1 LSNREIIEDCRKY
14 YLPGKPSET
23 QNLTL
28 PGRNIA
34 MSNDRPIAVV
44 TGASSGIG
52 RVYADRLAARG
63 HDLILVA
70 RRKDRLMSLAT
81 DLRDR
86 HGAAVEPMTA
96 DLTDEVDIARLE
108 ARLGSDPRI
117 AVLVNSAG
125 TVKLARSLDWT
136 NAEAAASITLN
147 VVAVARL
154 SRAAFRSFV
163 ARDAGTI
170 INVASGSALHAL
182 TLNTLYSA
190 TKAFVLNL
198 TRGLE
203 QEVSGSNVRLQ
214 AVLPAL
220 TATEIFDHGDIPLSS
235 FDPAMVISAEDM
247 VDAALVGLD
256 RGEAVTFPS
265 LHDATLLERFDAAR
279 LALYEAAAGSGTAAP
294 RYRKAA

>member
-1 LSNREIIEDCRKY
+1 
-14 YLPGKPSET
+14 
-23 QNLTL
+23 
-28 PGRNIA
+28 
-34 MSNDRPIAVV
+34 MSKDKPIAVV

-70 RRKDRLMSLAT
+70 RRADRLEALAA
-81 DLRDR
+81 DLRQR
-86 HGAAVEPMTA
+86 HGVAVEAMPA
-96 DLTDEVDIARLE
+96 DLTREADIARLE

-125 TVKLARSLDWT
+125 TVKLAPSLDWT
-136 NAEAAASITLN
+136 DAEAAASITLN

-163 ARDAGTI
+163 ARGHGAI
-170 INVASGSALHAL
+170 INIASGSALHAL
-182 TLNTLYSA
+182 PLNTLYSA

-198 TRGLE
+198 SRGLQ
-203 QEVSGSNVRLQ
+203 QEVSGSNVRVQ

-235 FDPAMVISAEDM
+235 FDPAMVMSADDM
-247 VDAALVGLD
+247 VDAALAGLD
-256 RGEAVTFPS
+256 RGEDVTFPS
-265 LHDATLLERFDAAR
+265 LHDAALLERFDAAR
-279 LALYEAAAGSGTAAP
+279 LALYEAQASTGIPAP
-294 RYRKAA
+294 RYRETA